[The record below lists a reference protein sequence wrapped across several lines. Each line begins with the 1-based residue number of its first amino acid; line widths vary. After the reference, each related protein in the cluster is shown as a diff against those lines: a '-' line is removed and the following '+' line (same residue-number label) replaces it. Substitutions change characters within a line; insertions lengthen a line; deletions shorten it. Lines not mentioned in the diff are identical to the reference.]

1 MTLRCPVPQ
10 IFTGPTRAVGKLDN
24 ASSARLRYDSFQL
37 LSSATVH
44 DVSRLKPNLQEKQE

>member
-1 MTLRCPVPQ
+1 MHDIALPGTAN
-10 IFTGPTRAVGKLDN
+10 FTGPTRAVGKLDN

-44 DVSRLKPNLQEKQE
+44 DVSRLKPNL

>member
-44 DVSRLKPNLQEKQE
+44 DVSRLKPNL